1 MKKHITFNRLLHND
15 KLMLIVSLVLAI
27 ALWAW
32 ADFDQST
39 IHEMTVSNVPVGV
52 SLSSTA
58 TETLGLRIVEGANV
72 TAKIKVVGTRADLRK
87 LRENSI
93 HVEARA
99 QDVTEPNPD
108 PVLLDIVL
116 PGSTS
121 SKCQVVDVSG
131 TNISKENGRYYL
143 TIKCETFIKEKFT
156 LSADQVEIPNLTLAD
171 AERMRFGTFE
181 ITGLSNKENK
191 VTVYGPQYAVNQV
204 YQVCAVV
211 SESKELSKI
220 GHFKGKLVAYDKKGN
235 PVDQITFAD
244 PSSGEVGVIVP
255 VVVYQTETLTIA
267 DEKVKNAPTALLDK
281 LAVSPGTI
289 ELGELP
295 EKQVL
300 DSYMEDIRENLTVDF
315 DHWLAEENKPI
326 TQTVV
331 TLKDKDDIEQ
341 KDGVYLDRAPNY
353 VTITLDVEGYTNQ
366 TKEISLTIKDSKGGN
381 VQIVCDD
388 GYVAVLKS
396 ASLRVTL
403 CGPKAAL
410 KDIKPS
416 DIQLIVDAK
425 GQTEGHTVSV
435 RPVIARDDMWV
446 YFGSGDDAITYEIE
460 YEIVKDVRTI
470 ADAE

>member
-1 MKKHITFNRLLHND
+1 MKKHVTFNRLLHND

-39 IHEMTVSNVPVGV
+39 IHEMTVSNVPVSV

-58 TETLGLRIVEGANV
+58 TDTLGLRIVEGANV
-72 TAKIKVVGTRADLRK
+72 TAKVKVVGTRADLRK

-93 HVEARA
+93 HIEARA
-99 QDVTEPNPD
+99 QDVTELDPD

-131 TNISKENGRYYL
+131 TNITKENGRYYL

-156 LSADQVEIPNLTLAD
+156 LSAKQVKIPNLTLAD
-171 AERMRFGTFE
+171 ADRMRFGTFE

-191 VTVYGPQYAVNQV
+191 VTVYGPQDAVNQV

-235 PVDQITFAD
+235 PVEKITFTD

-255 VVVYQTETLTIA
+255 VVVYQTETLTIT
-267 DEKVKNAPTALLDK
+267 DEKVKNAPAALLDK
-281 LAVSPGTI
+281 LEVTPGTI

-300 DSYMEDIRENLTVDF
+300 SSYMEDIRQNLTVDF
-315 DHWLAEENKPI
+315 DRWLAEKDKPI

-331 TLKDKDDIEQ
+331 MLKEKDDVVQ
-341 KDGVYLDRAPNY
+341 KDGVYLDRAPNQI
-353 VTITLDVEGYTNQ
+353 TITLDVEGYTNQ
-366 TKEISLTIKDSKGGN
+366 TKEIVLSGEN
-381 VQIVCDD
+381 VRFTCDE
-388 GYVAVLKS
+388 GVTAELKS
-396 ASLRVTL
+396 TSLQVVL
-403 CGPKAAL
+403 CGPKEKL
-410 KDIKPS
+410 DKFDPDKICFEIK
-416 DIQLIVDAK
+416 AT
-425 GQTEGHTVSV
+425 GQAEGEKHKVSV
-435 RPVIARDDMWV
+435 RPELVGHDDMWV
-446 YFGSGDDAITYEIE
+446 YFGTDDDAITYEIE
-460 YEIVKDVRTI
+460 YEIVKDVRAI